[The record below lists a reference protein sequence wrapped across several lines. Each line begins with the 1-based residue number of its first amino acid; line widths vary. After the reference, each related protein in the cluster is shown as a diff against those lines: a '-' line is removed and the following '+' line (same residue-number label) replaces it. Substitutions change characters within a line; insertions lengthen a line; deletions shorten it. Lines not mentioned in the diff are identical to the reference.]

1 LRYSGMASISSLL
14 VSLLF
19 LSLVSSHSHYGSDCH
34 LQSDRPCASLL
45 QVLRQPMGISHWN
58 SVQFNKAKAQLTAY
72 QELFQ
77 DERRR

>member
-1 LRYSGMASISSLL
+1 MAYSHVMSMLLLLSIFSLISSE
-14 VSLLF
+14 SRF
-19 LSLVSSHSHYGSDCH
+19 GTDCH

-58 SVQFNKAKAQLTAY
+58 SVQFNKAKAQLNAY

>member
-1 LRYSGMASISSLL
+1 MVSLPSLIISLL
-14 VSLLF
+14 LL
-19 LSLVSSHSHYGSDCH
+19 SIVSSHNPRFGSPDCH

-58 SVQFNKAKAQLTAY
+58 SVQFNKAKAQLNAY